1 MNDAAREARLGIR
14 SSYSGSEFGERQFE
28 LGSPFQFQ
36 PPVQGVRS
44 PLSLRSDVLDSS
56 EDEDVLVNII
66 QRQMVVVENEILETP
81 GSKEIS
87 DE

>member
-1 MNDAAREARLGIR
+1 MNDAAREARSGIR

-36 PPVQGVRS
+36 PPGQGVRS
-44 PLSLRSDVLDSS
+44 PLSLRSDAVKSS
-56 EDEDVLVNII
+56 EDEEVLLNII
-66 QRQMVVVENEILETP
+66 QRQVAVAENELLETP
-81 GSKEIS
+81 GRKEML